1 MPGPVVYSKWPFV
14 GKRRADMESA
24 PTEDVILE
32 EAINK
37 GRGRRRKVAG
47 RIYAAPTGR
56 RLFEPGNNGTRPDRD
71 APPLLLDAQ

>member
-1 MPGPVVYSKWPFV
+1 MPGPAVYSQQPFV

-37 GRGRRRKVAG
+37 GGGRRHKVAG
-47 RIYAAPTGR
+47 GIYAAPTA
-56 RLFEPGNNGTRPDRD
+56 L
-71 APPLLLDAQ
+71 

>member
-1 MPGPVVYSKWPFV
+1 MSGPAVYNKWPFV
-14 GKRRADMESA
+14 GKRRADTESA

-47 RIYAAPTGR
+47 GIYAAPTA
-56 RLFEPGNNGTRPDRD
+56 L
-71 APPLLLDAQ
+71 

>member
-1 MPGPVVYSKWPFV
+1 MAGPAVYSQWPFV
-14 GKRRADMESA
+14 GKRQADMESA

-37 GRGRRRKVAG
+37 GRGQRRKVAG

-56 RLFEPGNNGTRPDRD
+56 RLFEPSNNGTQSHRD
-71 APPLLLDAQ
+71 TPPLLLDAQ

>member
-1 MPGPVVYSKWPFV
+1 MPGPAVYSQWPFV
-14 GKRRADMESA
+14 GQRRADTESA

-47 RIYAAPTGR
+47 GIYAAPSA
-56 RLFEPGNNGTRPDRD
+56 L
-71 APPLLLDAQ
+71 

>member
-1 MPGPVVYSKWPFV
+1 MPGPAVYSKRLFM

-47 RIYAAPTGR
+47 GIYAAPTA
-56 RLFEPGNNGTRPDRD
+56 L
-71 APPLLLDAQ
+71 

>member
-1 MPGPVVYSKWPFV
+1 MPGPAVYSKWPFV
-14 GKRRADMESA
+14 GKRQADTESA

-47 RIYAAPTGR
+47 GIYAALTA
-56 RLFEPGNNGTRPDRD
+56 L
-71 APPLLLDAQ
+71 

>member
-1 MPGPVVYSKWPFV
+1 MSDPVLYSKWPFV

-37 GRGRRRKVAG
+37 GRGRRRKAAG
-47 RIYAAPTGR
+47 GIYAAPTA
-56 RLFEPGNNGTRPDRD
+56 L
-71 APPLLLDAQ
+71 

>member
-1 MPGPVVYSKWPFV
+1 MSGPAVYNKWPFV

-37 GRGRRRKVAG
+37 GRGWRRKAADG
-47 RIYAAPTGR
+47 IYAAPTA
-56 RLFEPGNNGTRPDRD
+56 L
-71 APPLLLDAQ
+71 